1 MKILFVCDV
10 LGKANNGTTIAAMN
24 VMNYL
29 KQQGHEVRVLCCD
42 KDKIGEEGFYV
53 CPTINVGPFNNY
65 VAKNGVSLA
74 RADKKVV
81 EAAFK
86 DIDVCHIMMPLML
99 GKYCAKYAHKHHIPL
114 TAGFHCQAENVSN
127 HFFIMN
133 LKFANKMLYKNFYK
147 KLYRYCDGIH
157 YPSQFIRTTFEKI
170 VGPTPG
176 HVISNGV
183 KSNFHHLENTE
194 REEKYKDK
202 ILILFTGRLS
212 KEKSH
217 DILINAIRYSKYK
230 NDIQLFFA
238 GDGPLKEK
246 IIEEGSTLP
255 NPPVI
260 GFYDRET
267 MVKLINACD
276 LYVHP
281 AKIDIEPISCM
292 EAISCGLVPI
302 VNDSKR
308 SGVSEFALTPNNLF
322 KDDDPKDLAK
332 KIDYWIEHPEEKEE
346 CRQKYTGFTARF
358 NFDNCMKQM
367 EDMYLTI
374 IENKKRK

>member
-202 ILILFTGRLS
+202 ILILFTGR
-212 KEKSH
+212 
-217 DILINAIRYSKYK
+217 
-230 NDIQLFFA
+230 
-238 GDGPLKEK
+238 
-246 IIEEGSTLP
+246 
-255 NPPVI
+255 
-260 GFYDRET
+260 
-267 MVKLINACD
+267 
-276 LYVHP
+276 
-281 AKIDIEPISCM
+281 
-292 EAISCGLVPI
+292 
-302 VNDSKR
+302 
-308 SGVSEFALTPNNLF
+308 
-322 KDDDPKDLAK
+322 
-332 KIDYWIEHPEEKEE
+332 
-346 CRQKYTGFTARF
+346 
-358 NFDNCMKQM
+358 
-367 EDMYLTI
+367 
-374 IENKKRK
+374 